1 MTPRKLSYVNR
12 RICYI
17 RHAWKVAYS
26 YPKASW
32 GLDSLCASRFQT
44 SKASSKEKLILTW
57 KSLSTCVYFLSSY
70 RSYQLVSFCS
80 TAINQ
85 QVSLLLLLQ
94 NRIWSKPTSCL
105 TLSAVMASAPQRI
118 LVPFFI
124 SPEVIA
130 VVESSLSVETPF
142 DFSLYQAAVGF
153 SWLKFPPRK
162 EEVPFKKNPGLQR
175 FSQFLLCFSFDDS
188 LPLWC
193 SLNFAAA
200 WCQLQYQYWVRT
212 SKWRLSLPSLHPEW
226 EMSSHLKDITYSVF
240 EITDKKWH
248 L

>member
-1 MTPRKLSYVNR
+1 MTPRKLSYVNG

-44 SKASSKEKLILTW
+44 SKASSKEKLMLTC

-85 QVSLLLLLQ
+85 LVSLLLLLQ

-105 TLSAVMASAPQRI
+105 TLSVVMASAPQRI
-118 LVPFFI
+118 LVPFFYFPWSYCCCWVLSFCWNALWFFTI
-124 SPEVIA
+124 SGGVNFNRQLDS
-130 VVESSLSVETPF
+130 VNLNSLPTKKRF
-142 DFSLYQAAVGF
+142 L
-153 SWLKFPPRK
+153 
-162 EEVPFKKNPGLQR
+162 FKKNPELQR
-175 FSQFLLCFSFDDS
+175 FSQFLRSFSFDDS

-240 EITDKKWH
+240 
-248 L
+248 

>member
-1 MTPRKLSYVNR
+1 MTPRKLSYVNG

-44 SKASSKEKLILTW
+44 SKASSKEKLMLTC

-85 QVSLLLLLQ
+85 LVSLLLLLQ

-105 TLSAVMASAPQRI
+105 TLSVVMASAPQRI
-118 LVPFFI
+118 LVPFFLFPLKLLLLL
-124 SPEVIA
+124 SPLFLLKRPLIFHYIRRREFQQALDSVNLN
-130 VVESSLSVETPF
+130 SLPTKKRF
-142 DFSLYQAAVGF
+142 L
-153 SWLKFPPRK
+153 
-162 EEVPFKKNPGLQR
+162 FKKNPELQR
-175 FSQFLLCFSFDDS
+175 FSQFLCSFSFDDS

-240 EITDKKWH
+240 
-248 L
+248 

>member
-1 MTPRKLSYVNR
+1 MTPRKLSYVNGH
-12 RICYI
+12 ICYI
-17 RHAWKVAYS
+17 RHARKVAYS

-44 SKASSKEKLILTW
+44 SKASSKEKLMLTY

-105 TLSAVMASAPQRI
+105 TLSVVMASAPQRI
-118 LVPFFI
+118 LVPLFI

-142 DFSLYQAAVGF
+142 TISGGVNFNRQLDSVNLNSLPAKKRFLLKRIQNYKGF
-153 SWLKFPPRK
+153 PSSF
-162 EEVPFKKNPGLQR
+162 VPFPLMTVCRFDVAWTLLQR
-175 FSQFLLCFSFDDS
+175 DASFSI
-188 LPLWC
+188 
-193 SLNFAAA
+193 N
-200 WCQLQYQYWVRT
+200 T
-212 SKWRLSLPSLHPEW
+212 EW
-226 EMSSHLKDITYSVF
+226 EPANEGFRFRVCIQNGKCLPTWKTLHILFFND
-240 EITDKKWH
+240 W
-248 L
+248 